1 MHTSVWEVYVEVP
14 RSFKSLIR
22 DWESQCF
29 SKNIGPVVKLSID
42 LENSGFQTLQEA
54 QKVQIIFRS
63 IIPEILGDLPQK
75 K

>member
-1 MHTSVWEVYVEVP
+1 MHTSVWEVYVEVT

-29 SKNIGPVVKLSID
+29 NNIGPVVKQSVD
-42 LENSGFQTLQEA
+42 LENLGFQMLQEA

-63 IIPEILGDLPQK
+63 IIPKVLDLPQK

>member
-1 MHTSVWEVYVEVP
+1 MEVP

-29 SKNIGPVVKLSID
+29 SNNIGPVVKVSVD
-42 LENSGFQTLQEA
+42 LENSGFQTLWEA
-54 QKVQIIFRS
+54 QKLQIIFRS
-63 IIPEILGDLPQK
+63 VILEILGGLPQK